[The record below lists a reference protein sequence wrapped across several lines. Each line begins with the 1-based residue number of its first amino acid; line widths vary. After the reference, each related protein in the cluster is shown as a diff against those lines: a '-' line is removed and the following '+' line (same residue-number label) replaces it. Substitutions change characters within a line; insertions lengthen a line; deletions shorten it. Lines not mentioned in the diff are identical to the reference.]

1 MKRLLLFSLVVSCI
15 ILSTTAFAAEKAS
28 LGAGNVALKLDYI
41 NFTESEFKDADI
53 DTGYYIGLEAYG
65 EVSPNLYLGAEV
77 GYANPDDK
85 IDELVDGIVVNI
97 KNEVT
102 FIPIELNLKYA
113 FKAAPNFI
121 IDVGAGVSYTFAEVE
136 TTASALGISLSDSE
150 DDWLFGGQFFVDLNY
165 TINQFFIGINAK
177 YQLTEDFSDGDVSFS
192 NWRVGGQVGLMF

>member
-1 MKRLLLFSLVVSCI
+1 MKRLLLVSLVVSFI

-28 LGAGNVALKLDYI
+28 LGAGNVAVKLDYI
-41 NFTESEFKDADI
+41 NFTENEFEDADI

-77 GYANPDDK
+77 GYANPDGK
-85 IDELVDGIVVNI
+85 IEDVKIEA
-97 KNEVT
+97 T

-121 IDVGAGVSYTFAEVE
+121 IDVGAGVSYNFAELE
-136 TTASALGISLSDSE
+136 ITEPGDSDSE

-165 TINQFFIGINAK
+165 TVNQFFIGVNAK
-177 YQLTEDFSDGDVSFS
+177 YQLTEDFKDADFNFS